1 LPRPSHSWGMTEQP
15 PEKIRH
21 PIVSPDELE
30 AFQRLCEGVF
40 GPAWVNRVATFT
52 GVAHRTA
59 HRWSVG
65 EQRVPEGVIREI
77 HEQREKLG
85 ETAFWSRLNELV
97 DEVLARGVSPAIVAA
112 YARDLAASLRPEPE
126 TSPQKSKD

>member
-1 LPRPSHSWGMTEQP
+1 MTEQP
-15 PEKIRH
+15 QDKIRYTAV
-21 PIVSPDELE
+21 PPDELE

-40 GPAWVNRVATFT
+40 GPSWVNRLATFAR
-52 GVAHRTA
+52 VAHRTA

-77 HEQREKLG
+77 QEQRDSLA
-85 ETAFWSRLNELV
+85 ETAFWPRLNELV
-97 DEVLARGVSPAIVAA
+97 DEVVARGVSPVVVAA

-126 TSPQKSKD
+126 TAPQVSKD